1 MIGLLTALS
10 LSLAAAPLPP
20 QPTTP
25 EAVAESFLKAFK
37 EMDEARFDNFF
48 APDVTMFFPEGPFP
62 DDRIEGRDAVLAA
75 FHSFFKLV
83 RERGRTSLNIA
94 PVEQRMQVL
103 GDVAVL
109 TFELHGEETMGR
121 RSIIL
126 SRHGGNWHIVHFHA
140 SVVDK

>member
-1 MIGLLTALS
+1 MIGVLTA
-10 LSLAAAPLPP
+10 LSLAAAPLAP
-20 QPTTP
+20 QPTAP
-25 EAVAESFLKAFK
+25 EATAESFLKAFK
-37 EMDEARFDNFF
+37 EMDEVRFDNFF

-94 PVEQRMQVL
+94 PVEQRMQVF

-109 TFELHGEETMGR
+109 TFELQGEETIGR
-121 RSIIL
+121 RSIVF
-126 SRHGGNWHIVHFHA
+126 SRLGGDWRIVHFHA
-140 SVVDK
+140 SAVDK